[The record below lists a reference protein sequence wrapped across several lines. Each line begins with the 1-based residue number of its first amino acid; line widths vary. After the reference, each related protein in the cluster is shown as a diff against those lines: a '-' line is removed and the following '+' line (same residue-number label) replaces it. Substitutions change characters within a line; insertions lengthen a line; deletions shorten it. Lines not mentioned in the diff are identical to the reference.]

1 MESKEQEQQA
11 PLLVVVMV
19 PTHGLM
25 LMELF
30 GSLVVVV
37 MLMTALVLRVSVL
50 IFFFDFEN
58 GRNQQKKHK
67 LN

>member
-30 GSLVVVV
+30 GSLVV
-37 MLMTALVLRVSVL
+37 LDITALVLLVVVVTFLCGS
-50 IFFFDFEN
+50 
-58 GRNQQKKHK
+58 QQTE
-67 LN
+67 